1 MSAVPGGPGSG
12 EPYLRD
18 RGPRPHGQV
27 PQHVMVP
34 LLTRLTQ
41 ESMDAGYRVAAERR
55 RAQGGDRPDGTPPAR
70 KVSWVTAVAVA
81 IFGVLVTVAAVQT
94 SRNADVEAL
103 GRASLAER
111 VSQEQELVRQLQDRA
126 GELRGQNAVA
136 EAALRDLRRR
146 EEQLTNRVSRV
157 GTRTG
162 YLAVRGPGLRVT
174 VEDGPADGT
183 LTAVQDEDLH
193 LLVDGLWAAGAEAIA
208 INGQR
213 LTVLSPIQNTGGA
226 IHVNVRPLNPPYVVE
241 AIGDP
246 DRMEGRLLASING
259 SLFYSVARSLG
270 FGFDVQ
276 DDVNLELPAA
286 RVRTLR
292 SAEGGSSED
301 RTEESEEDTT
311 P

>member
-1 MSAVPGGPGSG
+1 MSDEREVRDEARQDRPVP
-12 EPYLRD
+12 
-18 RGPRPHGQV
+18 PHV
-27 PQHVMVP
+27 LVP

-41 ESMDAGYRVAAERR
+41 ESMDGGYRVAAERR
-55 RAQGGDRPDGTPPAR
+55 RTRAGDPAGARRPRP
-70 KVSWVTAVAVA
+70 SWVTAVVVAV
-81 IFGVLVTVAAVQT
+81 FGVLLTVAAVQT
-94 SRNADVEAL
+94 SRNADVQAL

-111 VSQEQELVRQLQDRA
+111 VSQEQELVRQLQDQA
-126 GELRGQNAVA
+126 GELRSENADA
-136 EAALRDLRRR
+136 EATLRELRAR
-146 EEQLTNRVSRV
+146 EEQLTTRVSRV

-162 YLAVRGPGLRVT
+162 YLAVRGPGLRIT
-174 VEDGPADGT
+174 VDDGPEDGT

-208 INGQR
+208 VNGQR

-226 IHVNVRPLNPPYVVE
+226 IHVNVRPLNPPYVVD

-246 DRMEGRLLASING
+246 DRMEGRLLATING

-276 DDVNLELPAA
+276 DDDNLELPAA

-292 SAEGGSSED
+292 SAVEGSSGD
-301 RTEESEEDTT
+301 RNEESEEDTA